1 MHQPISTGRRN
12 AQHLRHHLRIEEQRQ
27 ITVVFELGYFHIVA
41 FLSFCCWPRTV
52 HLPAPGRLRRFHS
65 VGTLTPSM
73 EVLAL
78 LLPGSMNSG
87 GGYSVVKV
95 QLTKLILFFC
105 IQFSI
110 LRFQLNIPLDIRQ

>member
-1 MHQPISTGRRN
+1 
-12 AQHLRHHLRIEEQRQ
+12 L
-27 ITVVFELGYFHIVA
+27 
-41 FLSFCCWPRTV
+41 FLSSFFDFGHAPYTF
-52 HLPAPGRLRRFHS
+52 LPQVVCGVFTLLARSLRF
-65 VGTLTPSM
+65 TEILA
-73 EVLAL
+73 VLL
-78 LLPGSMNSG
+78 SGSMNSG

>member
-1 MHQPISTGRRN
+1 MK
-12 AQHLRHHLRIEEQRQ
+12 A
-27 ITVVFELGYFHIVA
+27 
-41 FLSFCCWPRTV
+41 
-52 HLPAPGRLRRFHS
+52 
-65 VGTLTPSM
+65 
-73 EVLAL
+73 LAL
-78 LLPGSMNSG
+78 LPPGSMNSG